1 MTEKALIAAV
11 SVALLASFATYDPAE
26 ARRSRGKDV
35 IEKHYITDRPVRG
48 FSGFAGG
55 YYCDYRRVPNR
66 QCTVLADGRESCR
79 IVNWTLTQACY

>member
-11 SVALLASFATYDPAE
+11 AVALLASFATYDPAE

-55 YYCDYRRVPNR
+55 
-66 QCTVLADGRESCR
+66 
-79 IVNWTLTQACY
+79 

>member
-11 SVALLASFATYDPAE
+11 AVALLASFATYDPAE

-55 YYCDYRRVPNR
+55 TTAITGAFRTANA
-66 QCTVLADGRESCR
+66 QCLPMGARAAGS
-79 IVNWTLTQACY
+79 